1 MGTSLG
7 LPEQSGDEF
16 DQACDDDDAEHIG
29 QNGVAQHHPPDL
41 GVAQRVVGHLV
52 GLADGEGDVGE
63 VAVAGMLL
71 AVLGAERC
79 ADRA

>member
-1 MGTSLG
+1 MGQIPT
-7 LPEQSGDEF
+7 
-16 DQACDDDDAEHIG
+16 QAVLAT
-29 QNGVAQHHPPDL
+29 
-41 GVAQRVVGHLV
+41 QRVVGHLV

>member
-29 QNGVAQHHPPDL
+29 QNGVAQHRAPDL
-41 GVAQRVVGHLV
+41 GVAQRGVGHLV
-52 GLADGEGDVGE
+52 GLADDEGGVGE